1 MGFLDKI
8 KQQATDVATTVVEKT
23 QETAKTGQLQMQ
35 LRSLKSEEKDSLADL
50 GAAMMAL
57 GETPGSLSD
66 QADRVRQVRLRI
78 AEKEAE
84 IAEGRETDA
93 EGSAEPP
100 STPADTVESDAE
112 EVVETTTATAAD
124 EAPPATAADE
134 APPS

>member
-35 LRSLKSEEKDSLADL
+35 LRSLKNEEKDALADL

-57 GETPGSLSD
+57 GETPASLSD

-78 AEKEAE
+78 AEKESE
-84 IAEGRETDA
+84 IAEGREA
-93 EGSAEPP
+93 ESESASPP
-100 STPADTVESDAE
+100 PATPADTVESDAE
-112 EVVETTTATAAD
+112 EVVETPPSAAAD
-124 EAPPATAADE
+124 QATDPE
-134 APPS
+134 L

>member
-35 LRSLKSEEKDSLADL
+35 LRSLKNEEKDALADL

-57 GETPGSLSD
+57 GETPASLSD

-78 AEKEAE
+78 AEKESE
-84 IAEGRETDA
+84 IAEVREA
-93 EGSAEPP
+93 EGASGAAPP

-112 EVVETTTATAAD
+112 EVVETPTSAAAD
-124 EAPPATAADE
+124 EAAPATE
-134 APPS
+134 A

>member
-23 QETAKTGQLQMQ
+23 QETAKTGQAQMQ
-35 LRSLKSEEKDSLADL
+35 LRSLKNEEKDALADL

-57 GETPGSLSD
+57 GETPASLSD

-78 AEKEAE
+78 AEKESE
-84 IAEGRETDA
+84 IAEVREA
-93 EGSAEPP
+93 EGEPSSSSAPP

-112 EVVETTTATAAD
+112 EVVEAPPAAAAD
-124 EAPPATAADE
+124 ETAPGSE
-134 APPS
+134 V

>member
-35 LRSLKSEEKDSLADL
+35 LRSLKNEEKDALADL

-57 GETPGSLSD
+57 GDTPASLSD

-78 AEKEAE
+78 AEKESE
-84 IAEGRETDA
+84 IAEGREA
-93 EGSAEPP
+93 EGESTSPP
-100 STPADTVESDAE
+100 PATPADTVESDAE
-112 EVVETTTATAAD
+112 EVVETPPSAAAD
-124 EAPPATAADE
+124 QATDPE
-134 APPS
+134 L

>member
-35 LRSLKSEEKDSLADL
+35 LRSLKNEEKDALADL

-57 GETPGSLSD
+57 GETPSSLSD

-78 AEKEAE
+78 AEKESE
-84 IAEGRETDA
+84 IADVREA
-93 EGSAEPP
+93 EEESSTPP
-100 STPADTVESDAE
+100 PATPADTVESDAE
-112 EVVETTTATAAD
+112 EVVEAPPTAA
-124 EAPPATAADE
+124 ADQTSDPE
-134 APPS
+134 L